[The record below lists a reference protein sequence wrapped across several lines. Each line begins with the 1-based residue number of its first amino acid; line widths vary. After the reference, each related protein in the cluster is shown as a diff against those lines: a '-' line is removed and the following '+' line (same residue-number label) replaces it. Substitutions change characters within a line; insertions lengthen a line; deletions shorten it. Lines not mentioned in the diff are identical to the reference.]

1 MHNPVSVLL
10 LQALDLHFES
20 MISLWRFYS
29 LGEMS
34 DHLSTKFYDSNLDS

>member
-20 MISLWRFYS
+20 MISL
-29 LGEMS
+29 GEMS